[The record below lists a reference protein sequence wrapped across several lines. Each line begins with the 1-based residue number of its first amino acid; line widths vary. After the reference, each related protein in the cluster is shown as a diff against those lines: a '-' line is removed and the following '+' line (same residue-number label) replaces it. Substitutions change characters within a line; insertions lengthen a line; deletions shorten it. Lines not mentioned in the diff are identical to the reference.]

1 MDTKMIILTGIV
13 LFTIDI
19 LFITYI
25 FSNEYKSLIKSVQ
38 KSKLEINYIAGFI
51 TFIILIFGFLTS
63 KLLFKIFGVE

>member
-25 FSNEYKSLIKSVQ
+25 FSNEYKPYQI
-38 KSKLEINYIAGFI
+38 GTI
-51 TFIILIFGFLTS
+51 TRENT
-63 KLLFKIFGVE
+63 KFKITGKIKW